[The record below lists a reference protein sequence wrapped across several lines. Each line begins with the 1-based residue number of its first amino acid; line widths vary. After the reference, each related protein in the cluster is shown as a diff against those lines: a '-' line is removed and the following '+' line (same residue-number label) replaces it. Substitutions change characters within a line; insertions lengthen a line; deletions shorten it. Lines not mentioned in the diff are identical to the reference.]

1 LLSNQP
7 VSGTITGLLREDTEI
22 ATWWG
27 TWVESTVAISR
38 LEREERLDDDGE
50 DKARAVLDRLADK
63 WPEVEPTDELR
74 ILAQSSRGGTP

>member
-50 DKARAVLDRLADK
+50 DEARAVLDRLADK
-63 WPEVEPTDELR
+63 WREVEPTDELR
-74 ILAQSSRGGTP
+74 ILAQSSRGGAP

>member
-1 LLSNQP
+1 MLSNQP

-27 TWVESTVAISR
+27 PWVESTVAISR

-63 WPEVEPTDELR
+63 WREVEPTDELR